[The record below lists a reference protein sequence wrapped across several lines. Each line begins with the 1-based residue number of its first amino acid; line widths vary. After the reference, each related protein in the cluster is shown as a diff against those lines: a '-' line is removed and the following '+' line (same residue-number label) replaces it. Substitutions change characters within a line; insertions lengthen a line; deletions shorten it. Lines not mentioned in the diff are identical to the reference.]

1 MSERSYTTDNSRYL
15 IREAIRKIALGRS
28 MERIGMAPGG
38 MSGIGTAR
46 MVHGYVA
53 KIHDDPAD
61 EEFSEYGGTVDVGEY
76 PDETASP
83 EPVIH
88 KGVLLAAATNN
99 GGGFLLVPTLFSDV
113 TIFMDAATRY
123 AYEVTFSHVDI
134 IRLDARKETTIG
146 VTETEELDPDSD
158 SSPDYD
164 ELEPTGNAASTHYT
178 ATSVTTS
185 VRNDKNK
192 EATMVVDAESIT
204 RTVDKSEV
212 KQTTDKIV
220 QKVNST
226 TIAVADNKVTLGDE
240 QATEPLVLGN
250 ELAQL
255 MLDFLTECSK
265 VMTPTLMGTMQ
276 PLNFPNF
283 ISLTSRI
290 RKFLSKT
297 SYTK

>member
-53 KIHDDPAD
+53 KIHDDPAN

-88 KGVLLAAATNN
+88 KGVLLAAAINN

-123 AYEVTFSHVDI
+123 AYVVNFSHVDI